1 MNVTLRPELEKLVNE
16 MVASGAYESADAVIA
31 EALRLLH
38 DRDQNGKGTERAR
51 FEEAL
56 DLYVLGVD
64 MMVQNLRREFS
75 GASQEEINR
84 RLRAWLESNDAP
96 DHTPEYFRVAPERLK
111 QLIR

>member
-1 MNVTLRPELEKLVNE
+1 MNVTLRPELGKLVNE

-31 EALRLLH
+31 EALRLLR
-38 DRDQNGKGTERAR
+38 DRDGQGTERAR

-56 DLYVLGVD
+56 DLYALGVD

-84 RLRAWLESNDAP
+84 RLRAWLESD
-96 DHTPEYFRVAPERLK
+96 DFSDRTPEYFRVAPERLK
-111 QLIR
+111 QLVR

>member
-1 MNVTLRPELEKLVNE
+1 MNVTLRPELGKLVNE

-38 DRDQNGKGTERAR
+38 DREQNGQRTERAR

-56 DLYVLGVD
+56 DLYALGVD
-64 MMVQNLRREFS
+64 MMVQNLRREFP

-84 RLRAWLESNDAP
+84 RLRAWLESDDFSDRTSA
-96 DHTPEYFRVAPERLK
+96 YFRVAPERLE
-111 QLIR
+111 QLVR